1 MKDTLAFDTLSFAYP
16 ESPLVLNGLSL
27 GFERGS
33 ITALLGPNGAGKTTL
48 LHLALGWL
56 KPVSGKVK
64 LDGRN
69 LNSYSRQELGRR
81 VGLVPQSENISFEYT
96 VLEYVLL
103 GRAPYLPPLS
113 MPGDEDLFAA
123 QNALAQVGLAG
134 FEMRTMLELSGGE
147 RQLVLVARSLAQNP
161 QILLLD
167 EPTSHLDL
175 GNKARLVQIFK
186 TLQTQGITIL
196 LTTHDPELAA
206 LLSTHIVLMGRGGIL
221 AGGLVSDVL
230 TAEHLS
236 QLYGVPVRMA
246 EVAGQKVILW

>member
-1 MKDTLAFDTLSFAYP
+1 MNTILSFNSLSFAYP
-16 ESPLVLNGLSL
+16 ESPLVLNRLSL
-27 GFERGS
+27 DFARGS

-56 KPVSGKVK
+56 RPASGQVQ
-64 LDGRN
+64 LEGRT
-69 LNSYSRQELGRR
+69 LGSYARMELGQRI
-81 VGLVPQSENISFEYT
+81 GLVPQSENISFEYT

-103 GRAPYLPPLS
+103 GRAPYLPPLA
-113 MPGDEDLFAA
+113 MPGEEDLTAT
-123 QNALAQVGLAG
+123 QLALSRVGLNG
-134 FEMRTMLELSGGE
+134 FEMRSMLELSGGE
-147 RQLVLVARSLAQNP
+147 RQLVLIARSLAQNP

-186 TLQTQGITIL
+186 MLQRQGVTIL

-206 LLSTHIVLMGRGGIL
+206 LLSTHIVLMGRGSIL
-221 AGGLVSDVL
+221 ADGLVADVL
-230 TAEHLS
+230 TAENLS